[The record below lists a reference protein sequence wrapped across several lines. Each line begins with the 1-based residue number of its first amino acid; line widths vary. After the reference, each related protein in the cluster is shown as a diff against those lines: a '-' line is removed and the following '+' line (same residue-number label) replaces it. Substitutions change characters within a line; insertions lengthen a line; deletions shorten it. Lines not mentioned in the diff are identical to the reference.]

1 MNSLVRSSTK
11 PTQTQPRDHVQVTVV
26 FLGHDDY
33 HSDFPNTTSL
43 RQIRLQ
49 SLAHFGIASE
59 ALERY
64 VLRYLGG
71 NCPEEQLLSKF
82 GCRELC
88 LTLVSAEETGRF
100 GEALFLR

>member
-1 MNSLVRSSTK
+1 M
-11 PTQTQPRDHVQVTVV
+11 TVA

-33 HSDFPNTTSL
+33 HSDFPSATSL
-43 RQIRLQ
+43 RQVRLQ

-59 ALERY
+59 AVERY

-71 NCPEEQLLSKF
+71 TCLEAQMLSKF

-88 LTLVSAEETGRF
+88 FMLVLAEETGRF